1 MTANRNV
8 IEPAVTDHQDW
19 SLVIRPQRNLFD
31 LKLIEL
37 WKYRDL
43 TGLFVRRDFVSVYK
57 QTILGPMWFII
68 QPILTTITFTVVFG
82 RIARLP
88 TDGLPQFLFYMS
100 GTVIWTYFADCLNK
114 TSNTFITN
122 SQLFGKVY
130 FPRLTVPI
138 SILISTLIAFII
150 QFLLFLCFFLYFW
163 LNGASIKPN
172 LWVLFTPVLLIM
184 MAGLGL
190 GFGIIVSSL
199 TTRYRDLRFLV
210 VFGVQLWMYA
220 TPVIYPVSS
229 IPPRYQ
235 ILIKANPLTP
245 IVETF
250 RYAFLGAGT
259 ASIPNLLYSA
269 GFMAV
274 VLTIGILLFNRVEAT
289 FMDTV

>member
-1 MTANRNV
+1 MTANSDSIKPVPTGSEN
-8 IEPAVTDHQDW
+8 W

-31 LKLIEL
+31 LRLGEL

-57 QTILGPMWFII
+57 QTILGPLWFLI
-68 QPILTTITFTVVFG
+68 QPILTTITFTVIFG
-82 RIARLP
+82 RIAKMP

-100 GTVIWTYFADCLNK
+100 GTVVWTYFSDCLNK

-150 QFLLFLCFFLYFW
+150 QFILFLGFTLYFW
-163 LNGASIKPN
+163 LKGADIKPN
-172 LWVLFTPVLLIM
+172 AWVLFTPVLLVM

-190 GFGIIVSSL
+190 GCGIIVSSL

-210 VFGVQLWMYA
+210 AFGVQLWMFA
-220 TPVIYPVSS
+220 TPIIYPVSS
-229 IPPRYQ
+229 IPEQYQ
-235 ILIKANPLTP
+235 MLIKANPITP
-245 IVETF
+245 IIETF
-250 RYAFLGAGT
+250 RYAYLGAGT
-259 ASIPNLLYSA
+259 VSIPNLLYSA
-269 GFMAV
+269 GFMLV
-274 VLTIGILLFNRVEAT
+274 VLTIGILLFNRIEAT
-289 FMDTV
+289 FMDSI

>member
-1 MTANRNV
+1 MTANSDS
-8 IEPAVTDHQDW
+8 IETVPTDSENW

-31 LKLIEL
+31 LRLGEL

-57 QTILGPMWFII
+57 QTILGPLWFLI
-68 QPILTTITFTVVFG
+68 QPILTTITFTVIFG
-82 RIARLP
+82 RIAKMP

-100 GTVIWTYFADCLNK
+100 GTVVWTYFSDCLNK

-150 QFLLFLCFFLYFW
+150 QFILFLGFTLYFW
-163 LNGASIKPN
+163 LKGADIKPN
-172 LWVLFTPVLLIM
+172 AWVLFTPVLLVM

-190 GFGIIVSSL
+190 GCGIIVSSL

-210 VFGVQLWMYA
+210 AFGVQLWMFA
-220 TPVIYPVSS
+220 TPIIYPVSS
-229 IPPRYQ
+229 IPEQYQ
-235 ILIKANPLTP
+235 MLIKANPITP
-245 IVETF
+245 IIETF
-250 RYAFLGAGT
+250 RYAYLGAGT
-259 ASIPNLLYSA
+259 VSIPNLLYSA
-269 GFMAV
+269 GFMLV
-274 VLTIGILLFNRVEAT
+274 VLTIGILLFNRIEAT
-289 FMDTV
+289 FMDSI